1 MQKKIILFL
10 IVLFILSSTW
20 LFHSSNNFL
29 DPNNGKNWWSVYFSD
44 PKSNDLT
51 FTIENHSNNN
61 NFKFEILS
69 DKEKIKEDEINIKKG
84 EIYSINEKFEGAYK
98 SKKITVRVI
107 TGNETKEI
115 YKNL

>member
-1 MQKKIILFL
+1 MQKKIIFFL
-10 IVLFILSSTW
+10 IVLFILSSAW

-29 DPNNGKNWWSVYFSD
+29 DPNEGKNWWAIYFSN

-51 FTIENHSNNN
+51 FTIENHSDNN

-69 DKEKIKEDEINIKKG
+69 DKEKIKADEISIKKG
-84 EIYSINEKFEGAYK
+84 ETFSINEKFEDAYK
-98 SKKITVRVI
+98 NKKITIRVI
-107 TGNETKEI
+107 NGNETKEI